1 MRAALAVRARSPSR
15 EISLPTPPIVDADG
29 HVYENDREIFE
40 HLEPPFRGR
49 HTLLGFP
56 FWPSIDGFQ
65 RGAIHAHMGL
75 HASFESSAP
84 IWLEFLEKTSIARTV
99 LYPTAGLAHS
109 LIRDPE
115 WAIALARGYNDW
127 IAARYTGASARIRAV
142 ALLPLQDPVAA
153 AAELRRAVV
162 ELGFVGGVLP
172 AVGLRR
178 PLGSAIYDPIYAEAE
193 RQGVPLAVHGGPSQ
207 QLGLDTLEHFAQVH
221 TLSHPFAQMIQL
233 TSVVMSGVLD
243 RFARLR
249 IAFLEAGIGWVP
261 FLFGRMDRSYRARK
275 RPAYT
280 GGALLLPSRYLEQRR
295 IHFSVDPGEAGIA
308 EAMGVLGDDVLL
320 FASDFP
326 HEVNTD
332 GCRAEI
338 GELLAAI
345 PAGSIEKI
353 LAGNARRFY
362 ALAPDALR

>member
-1 MRAALAVRARSPSR
+1 LR
-15 EISLPTPPIVDADG
+15 TPEIVDADG
-29 HVYENDREIFE
+29 HVYESDREIFE
-40 HLEPPFRGR
+40 HLEPPFRDR
-49 HTLLGFP
+49 KTLLGFP

-84 IWLEFLEKTSIARTV
+84 IWLEFLAKTGIAQTV

-115 WAIALARGYNDW
+115 WAVALARGYNDW
-127 IAARYTGASARIRAV
+127 ISARYTSASPRIRAV
-142 ALLPLQDPVAA
+142 ALLPLQEPAA
-153 AAELRRAVV
+153 AALELRRSVL
-162 ELGFVGGVLP
+162 ELGMVGGVLP

-193 RQGVPLAVHGGPSQ
+193 RLDVPLAVHGGPSQ

-221 TLSHPFAQMIQL
+221 TLSHPFAQMIQI
-233 TSVVMSGVLD
+233 TSVLMSGVLD
-243 RFARLR
+243 RFSRLR
-249 IAFLEAGIGWVP
+249 LAFLEAGIGWVP
-261 FLFGRMDRSYRARK
+261 FLQGRMDRSYRARK

-280 GGALLLPSRYLEQRR
+280 GGALQLPSRYLAEGRVY
-295 IHFSVDPGEAGIA
+295 FSVDPGEAGIA
-308 EAMGVLGDDVLL
+308 EAMAVLGDDVLF

-332 GCRAEI
+332 GCRSEI
-338 GELLAAI
+338 AELLAVMPEA
-345 PAGSIEKI
+345 SREKV

-362 ALAPDALR
+362 GLGPGGVQNG

>member
-1 MRAALAVRARSPSR
+1 M
-15 EISLPTPPIVDADG
+15 TPPVIIDADG

-40 HLEPPFRGR
+40 YLEPPFCGR

-75 HASFESSAP
+75 HASFESSAA
-84 IWLEFLEKTSIARTV
+84 IWLEFLDKTGIESTV

-115 WAIALARGYNDW
+115 WALALARGYNDW
-127 IAARYTGASARIRAV
+127 IADRYTRASGRIRAV
-142 ALLPLQDPVAA
+142 ALLPLQDPSAA
-153 AAELRRAVV
+153 AAELRRAVG
-162 ELGFVGGVLP
+162 ELGLVGGVLP

-178 PLGSAIYDPIYAEAE
+178 PLGSTVYDPLYAEAE
-193 RQGVPLAVHGGPSQ
+193 RLDVPLAVHGGPSQ

-221 TLSHPFAQMIQL
+221 TLSHPFAQMIQI
-233 TSVVMSGVLD
+233 TSVLMSGVLD
-243 RFARLR
+243 RFPSLR

-261 FLFGRMDRSYRARK
+261 FLQGRMDRSYRARK
-275 RPAYT
+275 RPEYT
-280 GGALLLPSRYLEQRR
+280 GGAARLPSRYLAEGRVY
-295 IHFSVDPGEAGIA
+295 FSVDPGEAGIPETMA
-308 EAMGVLGDDVLL
+308 VLGDDVLL

-326 HEVNTD
+326 HEVNAD

-338 GELLAAI
+338 EELLDAM
-345 PAGSIEKI
+345 PTGSTQKV
-353 LAGNARRFY
+353 LAENARRFY
-362 ALAPDALR
+362 SLPTRSGEGSPLG